1 MPSAKVDSLI
11 DPIWSKMRQLGIIRK
26 HSLPSLE
33 ANKKPKSNQFF
44 SYLIIIDFEST
55 CWKNG
60 KSRYS
65 PEIIEFPAVLL
76 NTSNGDIEVEF
87 HTYVQ
92 PQEHPILS
100 AFCTELTG
108 IEQWQVEAGI
118 PLGICLSQFS
128 RWIQKLQQEKSIV
141 FIKDMSQKC
150 GLESRPCA
158 FVTWSD
164 WDLGVCLH
172 YECKRKDL
180 RKPAVLNS
188 WIDLRTTY
196 KLFYN
201 RKPKGL
207 NGALQDLGIMFS
219 GREHSGLDDARNTA
233 HLAWQMICDGCTM
246 KITKS
251 LDMVAPMRNPII
263 TLPTAISLE
272 DGKTT
277 HTSHEVLGTGSKT
290 FLLSE
295 NSSGST
301 KKAENGQMSTNC
313 EHSSVVKQ
321 TKLVLASCPKSSSQ
335 LMTTVD
341 SRKCSDV
348 NVHSE
353 CLLSSRTLINGLCT
367 STDLCKAQ
375 KSRLHLINNVK
386 NQITVGGVETKP
398 NNSPNNLLLMST
410 TVESVTS
417 VSNLDISCSESE
429 VPWEDWEDVAI
440 LPLSGNEYPKD
451 YEGQEKNCK
460 ASSVLEEENT
470 QDCSIPE
477 PPLKNRK
484 DDKLTG
490 QLEPKKHQK
499 VIYRS
504 SQTTIYDVAEVMKQA
519 ERRSIFKVPTMKV
532 PIVRSNSF
540 SESTESSRSI
550 RFSRSDNSLCIGV
563 KRKDTH
569 SSPCKPHASK
579 KPSFNVYS
587 DKSLSSNCSL
597 PLINKSISRVIPP
610 TTNAHQALRKLNG
623 EKITPP
629 LCGCGRRAKRLTVS
643 KMGPN
648 QGKAFYSCAA
658 GKRNAEDSKGCGYF
672 KWEWALKKEKSFSA
686 SSANISGTGS
696 SGTFPSSQRKHLGL
710 RFSF

>member
-1 MPSAKVDSLI
+1 MTTKLLAK
-11 DPIWSKMRQLGIIRK
+11 QLGLLRRC
-26 HSLPSLE
+26 SLPSLDV
-33 ANKKPKSNQFF
+33 NKKPKSNQFF

-55 CWKNG
+55 CWKDG
-60 KSRYS
+60 KSHYR

-76 NTSNGDIEVEF
+76 NTSNGEIEVEF
-87 HTYVQ
+87 HAYVQ

-100 AFCTELTG
+100 GFCTELTG
-108 IEQWQVEAGI
+108 IKQWQVEAGI
-118 PLGICLSQFS
+118 PLAICLSQFS

-141 FIKDMSQKC
+141 FIKGMSWMC
-150 GLESRPCA
+150 GLDSRPCA

-188 WIDLRTTY
+188 WIDLRATY

-251 LDMVAPMRNPII
+251 LDRVAPTRNPIVR
-263 TLPTAISLE
+263 LPTANSLE

-277 HTSHEVLGTGSKT
+277 HASHEVLSNGSKT
-290 FLLSE
+290 FLFSAKA
-295 NSSGST
+295 SGSIQNT
-301 KKAENGQMSTNC
+301 ENRQISTNC
-313 EHSSVVKQ
+313 ERNGTVKE
-321 TKLVLASCPKSSSQ
+321 TNLALASCSTSANQ
-335 LMTTVD
+335 LSATVQT
-341 SRKCSDV
+341 RNCSDA

-353 CLLSSRTLINGLCT
+353 CLISPRTLINGLCT
-367 STDLCKAQ
+367 STDLKKAQ
-375 KSRLHLINNVK
+375 KPRLHLINNVK

-398 NNSPNNLLLMST
+398 HNSPNNHLLVST

-417 VSNLDISCSESE
+417 ISNLDVSCSDSE

-440 LPLSGNEYPKD
+440 LPLSGNVQPID
-451 YEGQEKNCK
+451 YEGQEKSCR
-460 ASSVLEEENT
+460 ASGVLEEDSTE
-470 QDCSIPE
+470 DSPIPE
-477 PPLKNRK
+477 ALQKNRN
-484 DDKLTG
+484 DDKMIG
-490 QLEPKKHQK
+490 QLETRKHQK

-504 SQTTIYDVAEVMKQA
+504 PQTTIYDVAEVMKQA
-519 ERRSIFKVPTMKV
+519 EGHSIFKVPTMKV
-532 PIVRSNSF
+532 PIARSNSF
-540 SESTESSRSI
+540 SESTESSRSV
-550 RFSRSDNSLCIGV
+550 RFSRSNSSLCIGV

-569 SSPCKPHASK
+569 SSPLKPHASK
-579 KPSFNVYS
+579 KQSFTIYS
-587 DKSLSSNCSL
+587 DNQLSTSC
-597 PLINKSISRVIPP
+597 PQPSISKSVSTVIPP
-610 TTNAHQALRKLNG
+610 MAHSRQALRKLNG

-643 KMGPN
+643 KVGPN
-648 QGKAFYSCAA
+648 QGKAFYSCAV
-658 GKRNAEDSKGCGYF
+658 GKRNAENSKGCGYF
-672 KWEWALKKEKSFSA
+672 KWEWVLKKEKNSPA
-686 SSANISGTGS
+686 SSINISSTGS
-696 SGTFPSSQRKHLGL
+696 SRTFPSSQRKHLGL